1 MPLNLGKGATSPTIA
16 AAMTE
21 SLCVCVSID
30 IYIARYMPRVD
41 PRSPASLLP
50 LRSNW
55 FHVLLCLADRE
66 QHGYA
71 IMQEV
76 RERTD
81 GKVRLWPATLYG
93 SLRRL
98 MEEDLIEECDRRP
111 AGDLDDLRRR
121 YYRLSPFGRRV
132 LTAEIARLEE
142 LLKAARAKRRTL
154 GTEASR

>member
-1 MPLNLGKGATSPTIA
+1 MPSSPLTP
-16 AAMTE
+16 
-21 SLCVCVSID
+21 D
-30 IYIARYMPRVD
+30 
-41 PRSPASLLP
+41 SLLP
-50 LRSNW
+50 LKTNW

-66 QHGYA
+66 QHGYG

-76 RERTD
+76 LERTE

-98 MEEDLIEECDRRP
+98 LEEELIEEANTGQR
-111 AGDLDDLRRR
+111 ATADDPRRR

-132 LTAEIARLEE
+132 LAAEIARLEE

-154 GTEASR
+154 EVEPSR

>member
-1 MPLNLGKGATSPTIA
+1 MISQA
-16 AAMTE
+16 
-21 SLCVCVSID
+21 
-30 IYIARYMPRVD
+30 D

-50 LRSNW
+50 LRANW

-66 QHGYA
+66 QHGYG

-76 RERTD
+76 LERTD
-81 GKVRLWPATLYG
+81 NKVRLWPATLYG

-111 AGDLDDLRRR
+111 AGVSDDLRRR
-121 YYRLSPFGRRV
+121 YYRLSPLGRRV

-142 LLKAARAKRRTL
+142 LLKAARAKRRML
-154 GTEASR
+154 STEPSR

>member
-1 MPLNLGKGATSPTIA
+1 MSE
-16 AAMTE
+16 TE
-21 SLCVCVSID
+21 
-30 IYIARYMPRVD
+30 AR
-41 PRSPASLLP
+41 SALSLLP

-66 QHGYA
+66 QHGYG

-76 RERTD
+76 LERTD

-98 MEEDLIEECDRRP
+98 LEADLIEECEPRP
-111 AGDLDDLRRR
+111 AGDGADVRRR
-121 YYRLSPFGRRV
+121 YYRLTSFGRRV

-142 LLKAARAKRRTL
+142 LLKAARAKRRAFSA
-154 GTEASR
+154 EPSR